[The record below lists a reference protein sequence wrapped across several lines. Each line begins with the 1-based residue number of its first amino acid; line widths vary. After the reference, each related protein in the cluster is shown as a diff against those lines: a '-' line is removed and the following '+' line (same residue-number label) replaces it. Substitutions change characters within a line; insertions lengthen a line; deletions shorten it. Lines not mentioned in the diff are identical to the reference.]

1 MRRLTSSSTWRT
13 PTPPSRSP
21 TSPPP
26 KWPVPTARFPIT
38 ACIERINA
46 ELDKWGDKLQ
56 HRSEKFRKESRKRIE
71 KGVSQVQE
79 ELRKLPAIQR
89 AEALRQDLEARVQ
102 TNLDAGLDR
111 IYTKLNLARLEEV
124 KKLER
129 KISLLNKKLRALE
142 EEQPTA

>member
-1 MRRLTSSSTWRT
+1 MSVRNAKSTDWNWENFR
-13 PTPPSRSP
+13 PE
-21 TSPPP
+21 
-26 KWPVPTARFPIT
+26 WANEG
-38 ACIERINA
+38 IERINS

-111 IYTKLNLARLEEV
+111 IYTRLNLARLEEV